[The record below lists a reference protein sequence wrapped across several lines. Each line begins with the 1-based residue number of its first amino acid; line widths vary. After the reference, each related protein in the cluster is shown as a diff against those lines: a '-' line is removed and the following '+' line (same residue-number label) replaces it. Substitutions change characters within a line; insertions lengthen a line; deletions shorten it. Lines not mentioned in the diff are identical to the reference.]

1 MSHRRGILII
11 CLLLVVTTMA
21 AQQDVRIGGCRRGT
35 PRVQHTPMLRSA
47 QPRHPGGDYYIG
59 KRHQL
64 TVLVSFGDLS
74 FEGDETATMEK
85 WSKIMNGKGFQEEP
99 YIGSVHDY
107 FYDQS
112 YEKFD
117 LTFDLQYVRLT
128 GKASRYASNAV
139 DDENSQYLVNDIMDI
154 LLGRD
159 INWSLYDWNG
169 DGYVNQLLIIYAGMG
184 MNDGGGSNSI
194 WPHQWWLSE
203 HKNLS
208 TEDDTQ
214 DYCEPR
220 NITYNGKTYIV
231 DAYCAVPELGGSST
245 FGTMC
250 HEFSHC
256 FGLPDFYNG
265 STKYVGAWDLMDSGN
280 YNGDGY
286 VPCGYSAHERWLMGW
301 LTPVE
306 LSQGTT
312 VDGIPA
318 LSDKPEAY
326 LIRNDGYENE
336 YYIVE
341 NRQQSGWDA
350 NLPGSGVVIF
360 HIDYDPDLWVS
371 TKVMANTY
379 SSKRYTIIP
388 ANNKSY
394 YTNASGWAYPYGEN
408 DELTNTSA
416 PASSLIHE
424 NNDGSLLMNKPVT
437 NITVTEGLASFDFMG
452 GATGIFEKK
461 ILGQPKILYDLGP
474 IYIIRNAQGEIKKVM
489 KH

>member
-1 MSHRRGILII
+1 
-11 CLLLVVTTMA
+11 
-21 AQQDVRIGGCRRGT
+21 
-35 PRVQHTPMLRSA
+35 
-47 QPRHPGGDYYIG
+47 
-59 KRHQL
+59 
-64 TVLVSFGDLS
+64 
-74 FEGDETATMEK
+74 
-85 WSKIMNGKGFQEEP
+85 
-99 YIGSVHDY
+99 
-107 FYDQS
+107 
-112 YEKFD
+112 
-117 LTFDLQYVRLT
+117 
-128 GKASRYASNAV
+128 
-139 DDENSQYLVNDIMDI
+139 
-154 LLGRD
+154 
-159 INWSLYDWNG
+159 
-169 DGYVNQLLIIYAGMG
+169 
-184 MNDGGGSNSI
+184 
-194 WPHQWWLSE
+194 
-203 HKNLS
+203 
-208 TEDDTQ
+208 
-214 DYCEPR
+214 
-220 NITYNGKTYIV
+220 
-231 DAYCAVPELGGSST
+231 
-245 FGTMC
+245 
-250 HEFSHC
+250 
-256 FGLPDFYNG
+256 
-265 STKYVGAWDLMDSGN
+265 MDSGN

-379 SSKRYTIIP
+379 SSKHYTIIP

-394 YTNASGWAYPYGEN
+394 YTNAAGWAYPYGEN

-416 PASSLIHE
+416 PASTLLHKKS
-424 NNDGSLLMNKPVT
+424 DGSLLMNKPVT
-437 NITVTEGLASFDFMG
+437 NITVTERLASFDFMG

-461 ILGQPKILYDLGP
+461 VLGQPKILYDLGP